1 MRPWLKA
8 GLIGGA
14 VLVVLNLLSAIPSF
28 ILALVF
34 WCLGLFAYIGI
45 GALAAFWTPPP
56 RQAGPA
62 AGQGAM
68 AAALSGLMGGV
79 VYTILTTIQ
88 MSLTDAAT
96 VLSQFPPE
104 TLQQFEDAGIDP
116 SLFVG
121 PNVGILC
128 GGGCCLVGVIL
139 AALLGAIGGAVY
151 AGIQPE

>member
-1 MRPWLKA
+1 
-8 GLIGGA
+8 
-14 VLVVLNLLSAIPSF
+14 
-28 ILALVF
+28 
-34 WCLGLFAYIGI
+34 
-45 GALAAFWTPPP
+45 
-56 RQAGPA
+56 
-62 AGQGAM
+62 M

-139 AALLGAIGGAVY
+139 AAILGAIGGAVY
-151 AGIQPE
+151 AGLQPE